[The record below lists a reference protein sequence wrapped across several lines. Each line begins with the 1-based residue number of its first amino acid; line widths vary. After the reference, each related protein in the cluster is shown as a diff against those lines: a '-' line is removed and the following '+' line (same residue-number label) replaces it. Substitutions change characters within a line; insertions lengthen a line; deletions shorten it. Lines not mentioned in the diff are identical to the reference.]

1 MTEFFVAVM
10 VLAAI
15 GAVIWPLV
23 RKIGSGKEPGLVE
36 DTELGEMLAE
46 KDAAL
51 LAISELEDDYE
62 MRNLSQD
69 DYVELRKKY
78 NEQAMA
84 LLKSVDELRSE
95 RGIGAASR
103 INEEIEA
110 RVTRIR
116 AAGDGRK
123 IAGGNA
129 CPTCAAPVPPDAAFC
144 SGCGAALGTRCD
156 ACSAVVSADDRFC
169 FQCGA
174 ALHTA
179 ASE

>member
-1 MTEFFVAVM
+1 MIEFFVAVM
-10 VLAAI
+10 ALTAI

-23 RKIGSGKEPGLVE
+23 RKTGSGKEPGLVE
-36 DTELGEMLAE
+36 DIELGEMLAE

-51 LAISELEDDYE
+51 LAISELEADYE
-62 MRNLSQD
+62 MRNLSRD
-69 DYVELRKKY
+69 DYVELKKKY
-78 NEQAMA
+78 DEQAMA

-95 RGIGAASR
+95 RVIGTASR

-116 AAGDGRK
+116 AARDGQK
-123 IAGGNA
+123 VAGGNA
-129 CPTCAAPVPPDAAFC
+129 CPTCAAPVPSDAEFC
-144 SGCGAALGTRCD
+144 SGCGTALGTRCY

-174 ALHTA
+174 ALHTT